1 MQRPP
6 GTRYRAPDMSTNDD
20 AVLAALEHENFVSA
34 IRTLVSDM
42 ADPLVDVRDGIAV
55 LACGL
60 PIRLFNEI
68 LVVGPSPSVAVLGEG
83 VERLR
88 ALGFR
93 YVVHLRDGADD
104 ALLPAVQA
112 LGLEPTHDAM
122 PGMAYRPART
132 PGHAAAGLEI
142 RVVGDEAGLA
152 DHIDVIATGFGM
164 DRDMVA
170 TIMPPKLLDS
180 AAETVYVGYADGQPV
195 TSGMGFRTGDTIGVY
210 NIATVE
216 SARGRGFGAA
226 ITGRVIADGLAAG
239 CDVAILQASPMGRP
253 IYERMGFREVVTY
266 RGWIDPEVPE
276 AN

>member
-1 MQRPP
+1 M
-6 GTRYRAPDMSTNDD
+6 TRYRAPDMPTTDD
-20 AVLAALEHENFVSA
+20 AILPTLEHENFVSA
-34 IRTLVSDM
+34 IRTLVSEM
-42 ADPLVDVRDGIAV
+42 ADPLIDVRDGIAV

-68 LVVGPSPSVAVLGEG
+68 LVVGPDPSVETLGEG
-83 VERLR
+83 VARLR

-93 YVVHLRDGADD
+93 YVVHLREGVDDG
-104 ALLPAVQA
+104 LIPAVRA

-122 PGMAYRPART
+122 PGMALRLVRT
-132 PGHAAAGLEI
+132 PGHAVAGLEI
-142 RVVGDEAGLA
+142 RAIRDEAGLA
-152 DHIDVIATGFGM
+152 DHVDVIAAGFGM
-164 DRDMVA
+164 DRAMVA
-170 TIMPPKLLDS
+170 AIMRPAVLGS
-180 AAETVYVGYADGQPV
+180 AVETVYVGYADGQPV

-239 CDVAILQASPMGRP
+239 CAVAILQASPMGRP

-266 RGWIDPEVPE
+266 RGWIDPEVNE
-276 AN
+276 AI